1 MCGFGGRKRPGWDNL
16 GRRVL
21 PLLAIGGLA
30 VIGAACGEEAQ
41 PGLGAGVN
49 VPTTVATTT
58 TTVATT
64 TTASTVDFSQPVFQ
78 STAPLAD
85 DIDPTD
91 VAALVADIRGPTADV
106 TEQVRRLAPFLDL
119 SVAPVAQI
127 TGIEVTLAPEDDDD
141 LHPVE
146 VLVRF
151 RTPETAPELATSI
164 ENQFSGLA
172 WFPNEQATVEGPDGP
187 VIDSVF
193 RFPGISPDETEFRST
208 VTGASAATTAQFDYH
223 VLAEEDDVTDEEGA
237 TYFER
242 LSSWQDGLELTRVA
256 TLTEVGVETDDDGGR
271 VVARYTITADDEA
284 DALDSLLE
292 AVARSDYEL
301 LGGSADQPPTTAP
314 IQLIDEAGTI
324 VLIDVLLSTTEGSF
338 GVEASHSFDLTSLD

>member
-1 MCGFGGRKRPGWDNL
+1 MRGFGGRNRSGRENL
-16 GRRVL
+16 DHRVVAL
-21 PLLAIGGLA
+21 VVVGGLSA
-30 VIGAACGEEAQ
+30 LVAACGEEAQ

-58 TTVATT
+58 STIATT
-64 TTASTVDFSQPVFQ
+64 TTASTVDFSQPIFQ
-78 STAPLAD
+78 STAPLAS

-91 VAALVADIRGPTADV
+91 VAALVADIRGQTADV
-106 TEQVRRLAPFLDL
+106 TEQVRRIAPFLDL

-127 TGIEVTLAPEDDDD
+127 TGIDVTLAPEDDDE

-151 RTPETAPELATSI
+151 RTPETAPELVTTI

-172 WFPNEQATVEGPDGP
+172 WFLNEQTTAEGPNGP
-187 VIDSVF
+187 VTNSVF
-193 RFPGISPDETEFRST
+193 RFPGISPDETEFRSS
-208 VTGASAATTAQFDYH
+208 VVGEPAATTAEFEYH
-223 VLAEEDDVTDEEGA
+223 VLAAQDDVADEEGV

-256 TLTEVGVETDDDGGR
+256 TLTDVGVETDENSGR

-284 DALDSLLE
+284 EAIESLLE

-301 LGGSADQPPTTAP
+301 LGGADQAPTTTP
-314 IQLIDEAGTI
+314 LQLIDGSGTI
-324 VLIDVLLSTTEGSF
+324 ITIDVLLSTIEGSY
-338 GVEASHSFDLTSLD
+338 GVEASHGFDLTPLD